1 MLYIEIKDEIYKLHA
16 DTKRQTDLKHELLSK
31 YPDETKVRITD
42 KGKLIDELKLEDLF
56 TK

>member
-1 MLYIEIKDEIYKLHA
+1 MLYIEIKNEIYKLHS
-16 DTKRQTDLKHELLSK
+16 DQKRQMDMKRELLSL

-42 KGKLIDELKLEDLF
+42 KGKLIEELKLEDLF